1 MDQLIT
7 FAMSQP
13 LLSSAWLVIVL
24 LIIVI
29 TIRIQ
34 MSPIKQLSTQQ
45 MTFLV
50 NRESGVV
57 VDSRSEKDY
66 KAGHIIDAIHLDNEK
81 VTKNDFATLEK
92 HKDNPIIVVCS
103 AGLSAGKVAN
113 QLAKAGFTRVNL
125 LKGGMNAWLSAGLP
139 VTKHQKHN
147 SR

>member
-1 MDQLIT
+1 MDQFIT

-13 LLSSAWLVIVL
+13 LLSGAWLVIVL
-24 LIIVI
+24 MIIVI
-29 TIRIQ
+29 TIKIQ

-45 MTFLV
+45 MTFLI

-57 VDSRSEKDY
+57 VDSRSEKDF
-66 KAGHIIDAIHLDNEK
+66 KAGHIVDAVHLSNEK
-81 VTKNDFATLEK
+81 VSKNDFASLEK

-103 AGLSAGKVAN
+103 AGLSASKVAN

-139 VTKHQKHN
+139 VTK
-147 SR
+147 

>member
-13 LLSSAWLVIVL
+13 LLSAAWLVIIL
-24 LIIVI
+24 MIIVI
-29 TIRIQ
+29 TIKIQ

-45 MTFLV
+45 MTFLI

-57 VDSRSEKDY
+57 VDSRSEKEF
-66 KAGHIIDAIHLDNEK
+66 KAGHIVDAVHLGNEK
-81 VTKNDFATLEK
+81 VSKNDFTSLEK

-103 AGLSAGKVAN
+103 AGMSANKVAS
-113 QLAKAGFTRVNL
+113 QLAKSGFTRVNL

-139 VTKHQKHN
+139 VTK
-147 SR
+147 

>member
-7 FAMSQP
+7 FAMSQS
-13 LLSSAWLVIVL
+13 LLSTIWLFIVL
-24 LIIVI
+24 MIIVM

-57 VDSRSEKDY
+57 VDSRSEKDF
-66 KAGHIIDAIHLDNEK
+66 KAGHIVDALHLGNDK
-81 VTKNDFATLEK
+81 VSKNDFSSLEK
-92 HKDNPIIVVCS
+92 HKDNPIIIVCS
-103 AGLSAGKVAN
+103 AGMSAGKVAS
-113 QLAKAGFTRVNL
+113 QLAKAGFTRVSL

-139 VTKHQKHN
+139 VTK
-147 SR
+147 